1 MLSDKHIHATIPATD
16 LDRARGFYEG
26 TLGFAPKEEAPGGV
40 IYESGDTWFL
50 LYPSAGAGSA
60 HHTVAGWTVDDLEA
74 EVDALKSKGV
84 VFESYEMEGFDPETS
99 IFSPGPIKSSWFKD
113 TEGNIL
119 GLVQFV
125 GG

>member
-40 IYESGDTWFL
+40 IYESGDTWFF

-60 HHTVAGWTVDDLEA
+60 QHTVAGWTVDDIEA
-74 EVDALKSKGV
+74 EVDSLKAKGV
-84 VFESYEMEGFDPETS
+84 VFEAYEMPNFDPTSS
-99 IFSPGPIKSSWFKD
+99 IFSPGPIRSAWFKD

-119 GLVQFV
+119 GLVEFV
-125 GG
+125 AA

>member
-60 HHTVAGWTVDDLEA
+60 QHTVAVWTVDDIEA
-74 EVDALKSKGV
+74 EVDALKAKGV
-84 VFESYEMEGFDPETS
+84 VFESYELDGFDTATN

-113 TEGNIL
+113 TEVNSL
-119 GLVQFV
+119 ELVQF
-125 GG
+125 GGG